1 MLSLIVVLHRFG
13 SSHGDCAL
21 RFVSKTIP
29 TNFYEQE
36 LVVLYVGTERPEL
49 TLIRLPQKQWN

>member
-1 MLSLIVVLHRFG
+1 MLSLMVVLDCFG
-13 SSHGDCAL
+13 SGHGDCAL

-29 TNFYEQE
+29 ANSYKQE

-49 TLIRLPQKQWN
+49 TLIQLPQKKWK

>member
-13 SSHGDCAL
+13 SGHGDCGL

-29 TNFYEQE
+29 ANSYEQE
-36 LVVLYVGTERPEL
+36 LVVLNVGTERPEL
-49 TLIRLPQKQWN
+49 TLIQLPQKQ